1 MHAGGVDRA
10 GGGPSPL
17 GKKSCAPLSCHHIQ
31 QRQPCRSG
39 TSGTESPG
47 RWSAWGR
54 EAGSPPGGRSTPSPP
69 VSAELVHP
77 AEARKDGKFHP
88 RLKSKYPELGDIY
101 VKKNSPG
108 DCGTVK
114 EICSGCSSSP
124 KLLPWKLPLHF

>member
-54 EAGSPPGGRSTPSPP
+54 EAGSPPRWPFHAEPTSLRGVGAPGRG
-69 VSAELVHP
+69 AERR
-77 AEARKDGKFHP
+77 AQ
-88 RLKSKYPELGDIY
+88 LKKS
-101 VKKNSPG
+101 V
-108 DCGTVK
+108 VAA
-114 EICSGCSSSP
+114 
-124 KLLPWKLPLHF
+124 LLPQSCCHGNYHFTSKQRFYLFT